1 MSVKKTRLLVAEVR
15 MIASV
20 TENDLW
26 RNILEE
32 AAERLE
38 DTETIAEFYRKVA
51 ETEGAMAFAKFLIDK
66 CKGGSISICDLPD
79 LVCDFEDGGARLP

>member
-20 TENDLW
+20 TANDCW

-38 DTETIAEFYRKVA
+38 DTEKIAEFYRKEA
-51 ETEGAMAFAKFLIDK
+51 EKRECENGLDTLH
-66 CKGGSISICDLPD
+66 
-79 LVCDFEDGGARLP
+79 